1 MHHIPNPKSANSI
14 QVIKSQIF
22 FSSITIFHLIMQITP
37 PKRIVSSVVGRLC
50 EKGSITIFHLIMQI
64 TPPKRIVSSVVG
76 RLCEKGNYADYSS
89 EPHSL
94 LPPRRIGRLFGEG
107 KKGIFIYEA
116 VFASF

>member
-22 FSSITIFHLIMQITP
+22 FS
-37 PKRIVSSVVGRLC
+37 
-50 EKGSITIFHLIMQI
+50 SITIFHLIMQI